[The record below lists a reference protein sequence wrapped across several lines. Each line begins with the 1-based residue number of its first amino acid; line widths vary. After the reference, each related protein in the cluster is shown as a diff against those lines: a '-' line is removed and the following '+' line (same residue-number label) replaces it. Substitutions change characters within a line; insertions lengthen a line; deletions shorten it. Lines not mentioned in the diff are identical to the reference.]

1 MLLFAAAAA
10 CAVGIHQRI
19 VGNIGFVAAIAA
31 AVPYYKALCIPLICG
46 IKRSEPAETVTRDVR
61 KGVSAPVEASAA
73 RFPAACK
80 LGSACF
86 AFAAAFAAATPES
99 VAQLAF
105 AQNGKPAEHTACQI
119 VRYAL
124 PDTFVPQAATA
135 LRIPASERTFEHI
148 PFRAAIAA
156 AKKPAFALC
165 VPGILPG
172 GCPPAE
178 PLPRKRAVR
187 KAICRRGDPRLA
199 FPRGQPFNTGFLYL
213 SVVAAVPR
221 RVALRLAGNRVF
233 HCRFSCFQCLRL
245 R

>member
-46 IKRSEPAETVTRDVR
+46 IKRSEPAETVTRDVS

-73 RFPAACK
+73 RFSAACK

-105 AQNGKPAEHTACQI
+105 AQNGKSAEHTACQI
-119 VRYAL
+119 VRCAL

-156 AKKPAFALC
+156 AQ
-165 VPGILPG
+165 ILS
-172 GCPPAE
+172 
-178 PLPRKRAVR
+178 
-187 KAICRRGDPRLA
+187 LA
-199 FPRGQPFNTGFLYL
+199 PRGRHAPTQYSPAAKTLTASKPLICFPLCHCYEFTL
-213 SVVAAVPR
+213 SSPKNAP
-221 RVALRLAGNRVF
+221 
-233 HCRFSCFQCLRL
+233 CLQSS
-245 R
+245 